1 MTSREPDLSDVRA
14 SIADAVIG
22 EIAARVSAA
31 AAAGTALQIRGGG
44 SKAFYGR
51 SVQGELLDTRA
62 CAGIVAYEPTEL
74 VMTARAGT
82 PLLEIEAALAAH
94 DQMLGFEPP
103 YFGGGA
109 TLGGVVACGLSGPA
123 RPYHG
128 AVRDFVLGV
137 ELLDGRGELL
147 RFGGQVMK
155 NVAGFDVSRLLAGSL
170 GSLGVIVQ
178 ASMRVIPSPRR
189 QCTLE
194 WQLPSAS
201 ARERMAAL
209 AQAPWPITGLSYDG
223 GILRLRAA
231 GSAEAVAHGITQLAP
246 DNVVEDDTHWRALRD
261 LQLPFFVD
269 DQRPLWRLSV
279 PPGAPDPAGH
289 GPLLLDWGGAQRWLH
304 AAADDLSLRDYAAA
318 LGGHASCFSGSDTPF
333 AEPAAPLRQLMQ
345 RVKLALDP
353 QGIFNPGRLYHWL

>member
-1 MTSREPDLSDVRA
+1 MTLREPDTSGVRA
-14 SIADAVIG
+14 SITDAAIG
-22 EIAARVSAA
+22 ELAARIGAA
-31 AAAGTALQIRGGG
+31 AADGTALQIRGGG

-51 SVQGELLDTRA
+51 PVQGEVLDTRA
-62 CAGIVAYEPTEL
+62 CVGIVAYEPTEL
-74 VMTARAGT
+74 VITARAGT
-82 PLLEIEAALAAH
+82 PLLEIEAALATH

-103 YFGGGA
+103 HFSGGA
-109 TLGGVVACGLSGPA
+109 TLGGVVASGLSGPA

-178 ASMRVIPSPRR
+178 ASLRVLPSPRR
-189 QCTLE
+189 KCTLE
-194 WQLPSAS
+194 WQLPSTA

-223 GILRLRAA
+223 DILRLRAA
-231 GSAEAVAHGITQLAP
+231 GSPEAVAHAVAQLAP
-246 DNVVEDDTHWRALRD
+246 DKVVEDGAHWPALRD
-261 LQLPFFVD
+261 LQLPFFEE

-279 PPGAPDPAGH
+279 PPDAPDPDDH
-289 GPLLLDWGGAQRWLH
+289 GLVLQDWGGAQRWLH
-304 AAADDLSLRDYAAA
+304 AQADDMSLRDYAAA
-318 LGGHASCFSGSDTPF
+318 LGGHASCFSASDAPF
-333 AEPAAPLRQLMQ
+333 ATPAAPLRQLMQ

-353 QGIFNPGRLYHWL
+353 QGIFNPGRLYDWL